1 MAVKKP
7 RNLSSFMIYSHLK
20 DGSFTA
26 VKGMQ
31 RGTFSDKNGIL
42 KGNRLDLGVEPTR
55 IFFFFFFVP
64 PGSLISFFLGK
75 KYQSIN

>member
-55 IFFFFFFVP
+55 IFFFFFLVP

>member
-26 VKGMQ
+26 VKK
-31 RGTFSDKNGIL
+31 DA
-42 KGNRLDLGVEPTR
+42 KGY
-55 IFFFFFFVP
+55 FF
-64 PGSLISFFLGK
+64 
-75 KYQSIN
+75 